1 MAKPANAPRLVGKLE
16 VATEFGNFLGDTR
29 IRLLEAIVEH
39 GSISEAARHV
49 PISYKAAWDAVDAMN
64 NLAQHALVAR
74 TTGGRKGG
82 GTQLTE
88 YGKRVIAMYRA
99 VEKENQ
105 LALDRLSQQLGG
117 EAGNVRQF
125 QQLLRRMN
133 LRTSARNQFACTITG
148 MHEGEIDYEIRMRV
162 DAATELVAVITQDS
176 AEQLELAIGTEV
188 FALAKAS
195 AVVLMTE
202 PGPHTHVHNRLW
214 GTVSR
219 VHDAQ
224 VSAEVVVDLDSG
236 KTVTAIIEHENF
248 IKLGIEIGKSV
259 CAVIKPSNIIL
270 SVIG

>member
-1 MAKPANAPRLVGKLE
+1 MTKTAPAPRLVSKLD
-16 VATEFGNFLGDTR
+16 VTTESVNFLGDTR
-29 IRLLEAIVEH
+29 IRLLEAIAEH
-39 GSISEAARHV
+39 GSISQAARHV

-64 NLAQHALVAR
+64 NLAHQPLVAR
-74 TTGGRKGG
+74 AVGGRQGG

-148 MHEGEIDYEIRMRV
+148 MRAGDIDYEIYMRV
-162 DAATELVAVITQDS
+162 DTGTELVAVITRDS
-176 AEQLELAIGTEV
+176 VEQLWLSIGTEV
-188 FALAKAS
+188 FALVKAS
-195 AVVLMTE
+195 AVVLATQT
-202 PGPHTHVHNRLW
+202 GLRSSVRNQLW

-219 VHDAQ
+219 LHDAPGK
-224 VSAEVVVDLDSG
+224 AEVVIDLGSG
-236 KTVTAIIEHENF
+236 RNVTAVVAHDNVMNLGLAVGKRACAII
-248 IKLGIEIGKSV
+248 KS
-259 CAVIKPSNIIL
+259 SSIIL
-270 SVIG
+270 SVVG